1 MKILFLLFPFFLLF
15 LQGAAGERGRR
26 EIRQACR
33 QRGGIC
39 TFARCRFPTTPIGRC
54 STAVPCCKR

>member
-1 MKILFLLFPFFLLF
+1 MKILFLLFPFVLLF
-15 LQGAAGERGRR
+15 LQGAAGS
-26 EIRQACR
+26 RQACR